1 MDKLNIILE
10 TFEALQEKG
19 AIDEGLYLSSCNALK
34 DIASGL
40 TRQQPER
47 AMTAREV
54 DAALGLPPTD
64 ELMLAAHNQRLAHS
78 EEFKDLLHEHY
89 RIRFADRF
97 QQDEATRGGLKD
109 FWRTVKNWMTE
120 NNTSTRKA
128 MWKCMRYR
136 YDGPLRMMMCLLEE
150 IELRHQQIGRGVV
163 RGLTDPTVLPEHEEK
178 IMNSIFGR
186 AARLQMSLGRWFCI
200 HRNYKTWRKT
210 GDAEG
215 GWNLK
220 TIGLSKE
227 QTKDTMRKVNVWA
240 VARRTPD
247 CDPADRSIRTF
258 EWSFWTDRI
267 QLGRMYVVDRIAMRM
282 AMETIDEHCKKMD
295 EKPLRCP
302 YRFTHPDL
310 ETVLKALRQCD
321 GTGKKNLDLVT
332 SGVSGKTV
340 GQHRCYEGGPQWLG
354 TGTANRPMMTMEFA
368 EVWNDKKKV

>member
-34 DIASGL
+34 EIASGL

-54 DAALGLPPTD
+54 DAALGDVPTD
-64 ELMLAAHNQRLAHS
+64 DILLAAYNQRLSYS
-78 EEFKDLLHEHY
+78 EEFKDILHERY
-89 RIRFADRF
+89 RIRLADQF
-97 QQDEATRGGLKD
+97 QRDEATRGGLKD
-109 FWRTVKNWMTE
+109 FWRTVNNWMTE

-136 YDGPLRMMMCLLEE
+136 YDGPMRLMMCLLED
-150 IELRHQQIGRGVV
+150 IDLRHQQEVSGQVTRIIE
-163 RGLTDPTVLPEHEEK
+163 PTVLPQHEEK
-178 IMNSIFGR
+178 ILNSVFGR
-186 AARLQMSLGRWFCI
+186 AARLQMSLARWSCI

-240 VARRTPD
+240 VSRRTPD

-267 QLGRMYVVDRIAMRM
+267 QLGRMYVVDRLAMRM
-282 AMETIDEHCKKMD
+282 AMETLDQHCARMAD
-295 EKPLRCP
+295 KPLLP
-302 YRFTHPDL
+302 YHFTHPDL
-310 ETVLKALRQCD
+310 ETVLKALRHCD
-321 GTGKKNLDLVT
+321 GSGKKNLDLVT

-340 GQHRCYEGGPQWLG
+340 GQHRCYEGGPQWVVG
-354 TGTANRPMMTMEFA
+354 TGTVSRPMMTMEFA
-368 EVWNDKKKV
+368 EVWNDKKK